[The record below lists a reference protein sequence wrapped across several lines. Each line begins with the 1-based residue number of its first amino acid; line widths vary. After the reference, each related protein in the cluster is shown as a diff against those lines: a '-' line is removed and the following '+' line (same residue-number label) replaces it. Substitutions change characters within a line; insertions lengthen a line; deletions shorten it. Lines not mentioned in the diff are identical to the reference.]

1 MTVQDVTMIERDV
14 TGSVVSGGGM
24 RMRGA
29 TGHGHGMG
37 RDRDHVRDVIGDV
50 TAITSV

>member
-1 MTVQDVTMIERDV
+1 MTVQDVTMLERDV

-29 TGHGHGMG
+29 TGHGM
-37 RDRDHVRDVIGDV
+37 VWDVI
-50 TAITSV
+50 AIMYGT